1 MMAAPPPIISH
12 NEFGDFQALFYERTG
27 IVFGDAKRYFVDRR
41 VEERIA
47 RSGAGSMEA
56 YLRSLRLQP
65 AQGGEWES
73 LVNAL
78 TVNETYFD
86 REDYQFRCLITSVLP
101 EIVAQ
106 RAGRMARPIR
116 LWSLPCSTGE
126 EPYSLAIR
134 MLEDWAEVDA
144 HDVELTASDIDTAVL
159 ERARAGLY
167 EARSVQN
174 LSEAVKRRY
183 FTRSPG
189 GAWQIVDALRQSVRF
204 VPVNLMDRAQMR
216 PFRGMFDV
224 IFCRNLLIYFDDRSR
239 ARAAEELYES
249 LAPGGFICLGHSES
263 MTRMSSLFTIRKFPD
278 AIVYQ
283 KPKVGS

>member
-1 MMAAPPPIISH
+1 MMATSPPAISST
-12 NEFGDFQALFYERTG
+12 EFGAFQALFYERTG

-47 RSGAGSMEA
+47 RSGAGSMDA
-56 YLRSLRLQP
+56 YMRSLRHLP
-65 AQGGEWES
+65 AQSGEWES

-86 REDYQFRCLITSVLP
+86 REDYQFRCLVASILP
-101 EIVAQ
+101 EIVAP
-106 RAGRMARPIR
+106 RVGRVARPIR
-116 LWSLPCSTGE
+116 IWSLPCSTGE

-134 MLEDWAEVDA
+134 LLEDWAEVDA
-144 HDVELTASDIDTAVL
+144 HDVEITASDIDTNVL

-167 EARSVQN
+167 EARAVQN
-174 LSEAVKRRY
+174 LSDAVKRRY
-183 FTRSPG
+183 FTRTAG
-189 GAWQIVDALRQSVRF
+189 GAWQLVDALRHSVRF
-204 VPVNLMDRAQMR
+204 VPVNLIDRGQMR

-239 ARAAEELYES
+239 ARAAEELYEA

-283 KPKVGS
+283 KPRA